1 LGADSVVPLHLPSP
15 VMAATSVLSFTPS
28 SPWPS
33 ARFSRAHLCSPSIA
47 AVAKDTFL
55 WPGVLLHCW
64 HLQIPCELAGP
75 RLTVVHGYRAA
86 PSSLPVASSISVVIA
101 SPCSLGRGLIP
112 APCWLASSPIS
123 KNQRHQLASLL
134 LI

>member
-1 LGADSVVPLHLPSP
+1 
-15 VMAATSVLSFTPS
+15 MAATSVLSFTPS

-86 PSSLPVASSISVVIA
+86 PSSLPVASSIPVVIA
-101 SPCSLGRGLIP
+101 SPCSLGVVSSRLP
-112 APCWLASSPIS
+112 AGSPRRRFPRTSAISLPVSS
-123 KNQRHQLASLL
+123 
-134 LI
+134 